1 MSEKQRRTATEYTH
15 QDLER
20 VKMFSDAVFAIAL
33 TLLVLE
39 LKIPDDMHLNDSHAM
54 WKGLREMMP
63 QFKAFLLSAVL
74 VGGNWISLM
83 NLHRIM
89 VKVDF
94 FFLADLVLYLVIIS
108 LIPFCCELIGK
119 YPDNPV
125 SFIIFGGLCELLVV
139 NAYFFIRHCRL
150 KHLFH
155 PEADLQE
162 VKFLEKS
169 LIVVSILLAI
179 MIWIAFYSTNLSFFL
194 FLVYNLIPFFVTR
207 KLK

>member
-74 VGGNWISLM
+74 VGVTG
-83 NLHRIM
+83 
-89 VKVDF
+89 
-94 FFLADLVLYLVIIS
+94 
-108 LIPFCCELIGK
+108 
-119 YPDNPV
+119 
-125 SFIIFGGLCELLVV
+125 
-139 NAYFFIRHCRL
+139 
-150 KHLFH
+150 FH
-155 PEADLQE
+155 
-162 VKFLEKS
+162 
-169 LIVVSILLAI
+169 
-179 MIWIAFYSTNLSFFL
+179 
-194 FLVYNLIPFFVTR
+194 
-207 KLK
+207 